1 MLYKVSFKLRDGYIV
16 FGDSLIHKKLKLT
29 NFIKQGEEKYAD
41 KSDKTLMARK
51 RWKEAVSMVIVKM

>member
-1 MLYKVSFKLRDGYIV
+1 MLNKVNFKLRDDYIV
-16 FGDSLIHKKLKLT
+16 FSESLIRKKLRLT

-51 RWKEAVSMVIVKM
+51 RWKEAVSMIIVKI

>member
-1 MLYKVSFKLRDGYIV
+1 MLNKVNFKLRDDYIV
-16 FGDSLIHKKLKLT
+16 FSESLIRKKLRLT

-51 RWKEAVSMVIVKM
+51 RWKEAVSMVIVKI

>member
-1 MLYKVSFKLRDGYIV
+1 MLNKVNFKLRDDYIV
-16 FGDSLIHKKLKLT
+16 FSESLIRKKLRLT

-51 RWKEAVSMVIVKM
+51 RWKEADSMVIVKI

>member
-1 MLYKVSFKLRDGYIV
+1 MLNKVSFKLRDDYIV
-16 FGDSLIHKKLKLT
+16 FSESLIRKKLRLT

-51 RWKEAVSMVIVKM
+51 RWKEAVSMVIVKI